1 MKRDEELQ
9 KYISASTKL
18 MHSKGKSGFTSH
30 HQHAC
35 VCACLCLGKPGLP
48 LTNESVDKKGRQE
61 KWSTLS
67 TATVH
72 HKGDQLRAR

>member
-1 MKRDEELQ
+1 MKGDEKLQ

-18 MHSKGKSGFTSH
+18 VHSKGKSGFTSH

-48 LTNESVDKKGRQE
+48 LSNELVDGKGRPE

-67 TATVH
+67 TVAMH
-72 HKGDQLRAR
+72 HKGDQLKAG